1 MKIKINPSSL
11 SGKVEAPASKSVAHR
26 MLICAAL
33 AKGKSI
39 IELNKTSDDIEAT
52 ANCLRSLGVIIEKNG
67 NSWTITPP
75 EAFPDKAELDCGESG
90 STLRFMLPVVSA
102 LGVEATFICH
112 GRLPSRPIAPLLDE
126 MKLHGVSCDGEFP
139 LHVSGRLKGGKFTIA
154 GNISSQ
160 FITGLL
166 LALPLCEEES
176 EIEVIPPIES
186 KPYINITTKILSSFG
201 TDIEENGNVY
211 KIRHSDLRSGA
222 FRVEGDWSNA
232 AFLLA
237 LGAEVSGL
245 DSDSAQGDKK
255 ILDVFRSFGA
265 EVSEENG
272 TVRVSLANLHG
283 AEIDASD
290 IPDLVPVICAIA
302 ATAEGTTKISNASRL
317 RLKESDRIR
326 STAEMV
332 NSLGGDAHET
342 DDGIIIK
349 GKKDLS
355 GGTVDSFN
363 DHRIVMSAA
372 VASQKCEGYVII
384 NDAQAVNKSYP
395 EFFEDFNSLG
405 GDTDVM

>member
-1 MKIKINPSSL
+1 MNIKINPTSL
-11 SGKVEAPASKSVAHR
+11 SGKAEAPASKSVAHR

-52 ANCLRSLGVIIEKNG
+52 AGCLRSLGVIIEKNG
-67 NSWTITPP
+67 NSWSVTPP

-102 LGVEATFICH
+102 LGVEATFICQ

-126 MKLHGVSCDGEFP
+126 MKLHGVSCGSEFP

-166 LALPLCEEES
+166 LALPLCEEDS
-176 EIEVIPPIES
+176 EIEVLPPVES
-186 KPYINITTKILSSFG
+186 KPYINITTKILSAFG
-201 TDIEENGNVY
+201 ADIEENGNIY
-211 KIRHSDLRSGA
+211 KIRHSDLKSGA

-237 LGAEVSGL
+237 LGAEVYGL
-245 DSDSAQGDKK
+245 DPDSAQGDKK
-255 ILDVFRSFGA
+255 ILDIFRSFGA

-272 TVRVSLANLHG
+272 SVRVSLADLHG

-302 ATAEGTTKISNASRL
+302 ATAEGTTKIFNASRL

-332 NSLGGDAHET
+332 NSLGGDAYET
-342 DDGIIIK
+342 DDGIIIN
-349 GKKDLS
+349 GKKTLS

-372 VASQKCEGYVII
+372 VASQKCEGCVII

-405 GDTDVM
+405 GDANVM

>member
-1 MKIKINPSSL
+1 
-11 SGKVEAPASKSVAHR
+11 A
-26 MLICAAL
+26 
-33 AKGKSI
+33 
-39 IELNKTSDDIEAT
+39 
-52 ANCLRSLGVIIEKNG
+52 
-67 NSWTITPP
+67 
-75 EAFPDKAELDCGESG
+75 
-90 STLRFMLPVVSA
+90 
-102 LGVEATFICH
+102 
-112 GRLPSRPIAPLLDE
+112 
-126 MKLHGVSCDGEFP
+126 
-139 LHVSGRLKGGKFTIA
+139 
-154 GNISSQ
+154 
-160 FITGLL
+160 
-166 LALPLCEEES
+166 
-176 EIEVIPPIES
+176 
-186 KPYINITTKILSSFG
+186 
-201 TDIEENGNVY
+201 DIEENGNIY

-255 ILDVFRSFGA
+255 ILDVFRTFGA